1 MGEGAK
7 LAGKKFFDNYTDLG
21 GGGRFL
27 SQADKQVLI
36 ENGVPFKIT
45 AVQFDEHNEHG
56 PRFIAFALVPD
67 VETGEDEERKIG
79 FPVGSGV
86 QSRDSMLEAMKDYF
100 TEEDSE
106 PVTVKME
113 KPGRA
118 IFLVNAEA

>member
-1 MGEGAK
+1 MPA
-7 LAGKKFFDNYTDLG
+7 FFDSYTDLG

-27 SQADKQVLI
+27 SAADKQVLI
-36 ENGVPFKIT
+36 ENGVPIKIT
-45 AVQFDEHNEHG
+45 GLMLDEHNEHG

-86 QSRDSMLEAMKDYF
+86 GSRDAMLEAMKVYF
-100 TEEDSE
+100 DSE
-106 PVTVKME
+106 GAEPVSVKLE

-118 IFLVNAEA
+118 IFIVNAEAS